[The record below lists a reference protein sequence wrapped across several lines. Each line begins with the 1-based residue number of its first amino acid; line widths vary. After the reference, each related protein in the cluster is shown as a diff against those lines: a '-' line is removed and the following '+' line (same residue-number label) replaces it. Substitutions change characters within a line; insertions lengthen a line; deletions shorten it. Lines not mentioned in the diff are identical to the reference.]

1 MTMKANDYEGPMTMK
16 RAQREGTKKYPTK
29 KYHLA
34 GKVLIIPL
42 AQQRR
47 IDKVLVPY
55 ICKNS

>member
-34 GKVLIIPL
+34 GILLIIRL
-42 AQQRR
+42 VQQRR
-47 IDKVLVPY
+47 TDKLLVPY